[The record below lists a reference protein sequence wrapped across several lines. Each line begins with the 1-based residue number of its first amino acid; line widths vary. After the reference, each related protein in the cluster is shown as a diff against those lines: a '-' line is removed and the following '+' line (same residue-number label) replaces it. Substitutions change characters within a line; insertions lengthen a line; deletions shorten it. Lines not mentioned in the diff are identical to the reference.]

1 MFVDEG
7 KVVRF
12 QTIYPLNNGTTH
24 FWFLLLSILSTSIS
38 QIETCIKECLLEQII
53 KIYKNKKKLKVFVIV
68 QFKIPNIKNN

>member
-7 KVVRF
+7 KVVQF

-38 QIETCIKECLLEQII
+38 QIETCIKEYLLEQII
-53 KIYKNKKKLKVFVIV
+53 KIY
-68 QFKIPNIKNN
+68 

>member
-7 KVVRF
+7 KVVQF

-38 QIETCIKECLLEQII
+38 QIETCIKEYLLGKMI
-53 KIYKNKKKLKVFVIV
+53 KIYEGQKKD
-68 QFKIPNIKNN
+68 